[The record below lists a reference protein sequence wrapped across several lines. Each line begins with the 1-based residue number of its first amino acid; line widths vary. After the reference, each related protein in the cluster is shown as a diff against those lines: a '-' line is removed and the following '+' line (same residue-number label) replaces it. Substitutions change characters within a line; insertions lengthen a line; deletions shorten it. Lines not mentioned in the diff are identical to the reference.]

1 MKEIKVFKVNSR
13 QHRFILVETN
23 LSSNRDTD
31 LIKFVTT
38 PAKNK
43 LESLQP
49 PGGRVSQP
57 NVNTGRICPEVQPL
71 TLLIDLYTVPFNNF
85 KCTVF

>member
-13 QHRFILVETN
+13 QHRSILFETN

-31 LIKFVTT
+31 LTT

-43 LESLQP
+43 EYAGKLAPPPPHP
-49 PGGRVSQP
+49 PGGEYST
-57 NVNTGRICPEVQPL
+57 NVDTGRLCPEVQPL
-71 TLLIDLYTVPFNNF
+71 TLLINLYTIFRE
-85 KCTVF
+85 

>member
-31 LIKFVTT
+31 LIKFVSWK
-38 PAKNK
+38 ACN
-43 LESLQP
+43 P
-49 PGGRVSQP
+49 PGG
-57 NVNTGRICPEVQPL
+57 G
-71 TLLIDLYTVPFNNF
+71 
-85 KCTVF
+85 